1 MRYYRLQQQHTKGHP
16 MASTYDVIVDTPKY
30 HRQGKV
36 KLELSGDT
44 ACAHLDITDVGSLDA
59 EGTRNGKDFDV
70 AGVAHIDGE
79 DIEFTAHGAT
89 WANSIDVK
97 AQTSIGEVV
106 IYGTMTGYSA
116 GDVVGNDAGFAGRWA
131 DV

>member
-1 MRYYRLQQQHTKGHP
+1 

-44 ACAHLDITDVGSLDA
+44 ARAHLDITDVGSLDA

-70 AGVAHIDGE
+70 AGVAHI
-79 DIEFTAHGAT
+79 
-89 WANSIDVK
+89 
-97 AQTSIGEVV
+97 
-106 IYGTMTGYSA
+106 YGTMTGYSA

>member
-1 MRYYRLQQQHTKGHP
+1 

-36 KLELSGDT
+36 KLEFKGDK
-44 ACAHLDITDVGSLDA
+44 AQAHLDITDVGALDGD
-59 EGTRNGKDFDV
+59 GTRDGKEFDV
-70 AGVAHIDGE
+70 AGVAHIGDE

-89 WANSIDVK
+89 WANSIDIK

-131 DV
+131 DVG

>member
-1 MRYYRLQQQHTKGHP
+1 

-30 HRQGKV
+30 HLQGKAS
-36 KLELSGDT
+36 LELLGES
-44 ACAHLDITDVGSLDA
+44 AHARLDITDVGSLEG
-59 EGTRNGKDFDV
+59 EGTRDGKDFV
-70 AGVAHIDGE
+70 VSGVAHIEGK
-79 DIEFTAHGAT
+79 DIEFTAQGAT
-89 WANSIDVK
+89 WANSIDAK

-131 DV
+131 DVG

>member
-1 MRYYRLQQQHTKGHP
+1 MW
-16 MASTYDVIVDTPKY
+16 
-30 HRQGKV
+30 
-36 KLELSGDT
+36 
-44 ACAHLDITDVGSLDA
+44 GSLDA

-97 AQTSIGEVV
+97 AQTSTAKSSSTA
-106 IYGTMTGYSA
+106 Y
-116 GDVVGNDAGFAGRWA
+116 DDRLLRR
-131 DV
+131 

>member
-1 MRYYRLQQQHTKGHP
+1 

-44 ACAHLDITDVGSLDA
+44 ARAHLDITDVGSLDA

-70 AGVAHIDGE
+70 AGVAHINGE
-79 DIEFTAHGAT
+79 DIEFAAMAQPGPTA
-89 WANSIDVK
+89 S
-97 AQTSIGEVV
+97 TSKHRRA
-106 IYGTMTGYSA
+106 SA
-116 GDVVGNDAGFAGRWA
+116 KSSSTAR
-131 DV
+131 

>member
-1 MRYYRLQQQHTKGHP
+1 
-16 MASTYDVIVDTPKY
+16 MAP
-30 HRQGKV
+30 
-36 KLELSGDT
+36 
-44 ACAHLDITDVGSLDA
+44 
-59 EGTRNGKDFDV
+59 
-70 AGVAHIDGE
+70 
-79 DIEFTAHGAT
+79 T

>member
-1 MRYYRLQQQHTKGHP
+1 

-30 HRQGKV
+30 HRQGKG
-36 KLELSGDT
+36 EPQLSWAQT
-44 ACAHLDITDVGSLDA
+44 ARAHLDITDVGSLDA

-89 WANSIDVK
+89 WANSIDAK
-97 AQTSIGEVV
+97 EHRRA
-106 IYGTMTGYSA
+106 SA
-116 GDVVGNDAGFAGRWA
+116 KSSSTAR
-131 DV
+131 

>member
-1 MRYYRLQQQHTKGHP
+1 

-44 ACAHLDITDVGSLDA
+44 ARAHLDITDVGSLDA

-89 WANSIDVK
+89 WANSID
-97 AQTSIGEVV
+97 
-106 IYGTMTGYSA
+106 GTMTGYSA

>member
-1 MRYYRLQQQHTKGHP
+1 
-16 MASTYDVIVDTPKY
+16 MASAYDVIVDTPKY
-30 HRQGKV
+30 HLQGKA
-36 KLELSGDT
+36 KLELLGEM
-44 ACAHLDITDVGSLDA
+44 ARAHLDITDVGSLDG
-59 EGTRNGKDFDV
+59 EGTRNGKEFDV
-70 AGVAHIDGE
+70 SGIAHIDGK

-131 DV
+131 DVQ

>member
-1 MRYYRLQQQHTKGHP
+1 

-44 ACAHLDITDVGSLDA
+44 ARAHLDITDVGSLDA
-59 EGTRNGKDFDV
+59 KGTRNGKDFD
-70 AGVAHIDGE
+70 
-79 DIEFTAHGAT
+79 
-89 WANSIDVK
+89 
-97 AQTSIGEVV
+97 
-106 IYGTMTGYSA
+106 GTMTGYSA

>member
-1 MRYYRLQQQHTKGHP
+1 

-44 ACAHLDITDVGSLDA
+44 ARAHLDITDVGSLDA

-70 AGVAHIDGE
+70 AGVAHILSL
-79 DIEFTAHGAT
+79 IH
-89 WANSIDVK
+89 I
-97 AQTSIGEVV
+97 
-106 IYGTMTGYSA
+106 
-116 GDVVGNDAGFAGRWA
+116 
-131 DV
+131 

>member
-1 MRYYRLQQQHTKGHP
+1 
-16 MASTYDVIVDTPKY
+16 MASTYDVIVDTPKD

-44 ACAHLDITDVGSLDA
+44 ARAHLDITDVGSLDA

>member
-1 MRYYRLQQQHTKGHP
+1 MP
-16 MASTYDVIVDTPKY
+16 STYDVIVDTPKY

-36 KLELSGDT
+36 KLELKGDT
-44 ACAHLDITDVGSLDA
+44 AWAHLDITDVGSLDA
-59 EGTRNGKDFDV
+59 KGTRNGKDFDV
-70 AGVAHIDGE
+70 AGVAHIDGGE
-79 DIEFTAHGAT
+79 IEFTAHGST

>member
-1 MRYYRLQQQHTKGHP
+1 

-44 ACAHLDITDVGSLDA
+44 ARAHLDITDVGSLDA

-70 AGVAHIDGE
+70 AASRTSMAKISSSPPMAQPGP
-79 DIEFTAHGAT
+79 TASTSKRRRASAKSSSMARGPAT
-89 WANSIDVK
+89 P
-97 AQTSIGEVV
+97 
-106 IYGTMTGYSA
+106 
-116 GDVVGNDAGFAGRWA
+116 R
-131 DV
+131 